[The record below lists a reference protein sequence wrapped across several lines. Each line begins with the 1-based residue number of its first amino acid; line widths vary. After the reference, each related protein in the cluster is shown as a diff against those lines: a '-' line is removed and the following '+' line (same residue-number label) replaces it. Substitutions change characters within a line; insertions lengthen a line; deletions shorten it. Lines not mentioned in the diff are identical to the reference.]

1 MLLALQTDPA
11 GAGTDPVTFWL
22 MVLGIVLLALGTA
35 AAWLALGKLRDLN
48 EAAAK
53 LGVLDEIKRQLAGLS
68 EERGDIDL
76 RRLQHI
82 LIDIRDG
89 LRGVEDAVL
98 GAVAA
103 ARTAEGEGEIPA
115 APQLGE
121 RVTNRLL
128 ALGYDQVE
136 LANDADELARIAVAQ
151 EGEVRVEAKRNG
163 ALYKGCIR
171 LRAGRI
177 QGVEMAPCYSLFP

>member
-1 MLLALQTDPA
+1 MLLGLQTDLA
-11 GAGTDPVTFWL
+11 TTGGDPVTFWL
-22 MVLGIVLLALGTA
+22 MVLGVVLLALGAA

-48 EAAAK
+48 ELAGR
-53 LGVLDEIKRQLAGLS
+53 LTVLDEIKRQLAGLS

-98 GAVAA
+98 GAVSASRA
-103 ARTAEGEGEIPA
+103 TEGESELPA
-115 APQLGE
+115 VPQLGE

-128 ALGYDQVE
+128 ALGYEQVE
-136 LANDADELARIAVAQ
+136 LVEDSDELAKIAVAQ